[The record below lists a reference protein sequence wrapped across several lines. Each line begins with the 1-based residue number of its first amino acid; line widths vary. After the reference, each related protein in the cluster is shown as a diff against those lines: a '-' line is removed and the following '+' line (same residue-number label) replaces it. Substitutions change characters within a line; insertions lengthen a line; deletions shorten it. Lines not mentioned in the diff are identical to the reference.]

1 VFTTL
6 ENASSYSI
14 QNEQVTCTCKRL
26 DGLPIEGDSMVM
38 KIDVE
43 GQEWEVLSGSSVFF
57 EANRVK
63 AVYVDGYKDSNVRE
77 FLRGYGFEFLNGR
90 TLEAADQMTRH
101 LLAIKTTP

>member
-1 VFTTL
+1 
-6 ENASSYSI
+6 
-14 QNEQVTCTCKRL
+14 
-26 DGLPIEGDSMVM
+26 MVM